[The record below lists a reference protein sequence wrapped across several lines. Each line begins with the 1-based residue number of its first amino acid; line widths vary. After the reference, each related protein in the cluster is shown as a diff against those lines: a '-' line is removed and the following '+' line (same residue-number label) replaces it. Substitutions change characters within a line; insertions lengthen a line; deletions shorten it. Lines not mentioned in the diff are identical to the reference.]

1 MELPVG
7 TIENGQLQFNS
18 PQDLNR
24 AWDLGVFYIKQQS
37 KMNVNRARGFCNEL
51 VLPENPYRKI
61 PKLGELE
68 GFISLEN
75 NQQTKIALQRKHWD
89 EYYPADIAEFGR
101 ELDQI
106 GVVIVNEVLKQSGIP
121 EEFWD
126 KASGGYSGGEG
137 NSFLNFVYYDTST
150 SDLGLRP
157 HTDYG
162 FVTIL
167 DATAPGLQVEVDGV
181 FKDVPVKEDHFLINF
196 GEALNYITAN
206 SDRVVGAV
214 RHQVTCQKSEN
225 PIRKSVVY
233 FGNPAL
239 DGMLYQ
245 LNSNGE
251 SANQSTVADLFA
263 LLEQRLTQ

>member
-1 MELPVG
+1 MEIPVG
-7 TIENGQLQFNS
+7 FIENGQLQFDS
-18 PQDLNR
+18 SEDLNR
-24 AWDLGVFYIKQQS
+24 AWDLGVFYIKRQS
-37 KMNVNRARGFCNEL
+37 TMNINKARSFCNDL
-51 VLPENPYRKI
+51 VMPENPYRKI

-101 ELDQI
+101 ELDGI
-106 GVVIVNEVLKQSGIP
+106 GIVIVNEVLKQSGIP
-121 EEFWD
+121 EKLWE
-126 KASGGYSGGEG
+126 KASGGYSTGEG
-137 NSFLNFVYYDTST
+137 NSFLNFVYYDTT
-150 SDLGLRP
+150 KSDLGLRP

-167 DATAPGLQVEVDGV
+167 DATAPGLQIEVEGV
-181 FKDVPVKEDHFLINF
+181 FRDVPVKEDHFIINF

-206 SDRVVGAV
+206 SEREVGAI

-233 FGNPAL
+233 FGNPDL
-239 DGMLYQ
+239 DSMLYQ
-245 LNSNGE
+245 LNSNGD
-251 SANQSTVADLFA
+251 SANQSTVLDLFA
-263 LLEQRLTQ
+263 ELEQRLTQ

>member
-1 MELPVG
+1 MEIPLG
-7 TIENGQLQFNS
+7 IIEDGQLQFDS
-18 PQDLNR
+18 TRDLNR
-24 AWDLGVFYIKQQS
+24 AWDLGVFYIKRQFT
-37 KMNVNRARGFCNEL
+37 MNINRARRFCNDL
-51 VLPENPYRKI
+51 VLSENPYRQI

-75 NQQTKIALQRKHWD
+75 NQQTKVALQRKHWD

-106 GVVIVNEVLKQSGIP
+106 GIVIVNEVLKQSGIP

-126 KASGGYSGGEG
+126 KASGGYSGGDG
-137 NSFLNFVYYDTST
+137 TSFLNFVYYDTT
-150 SDLGLRP
+150 KPDLGLRP

-181 FKDVPVKEDHFLINF
+181 FEDVPVKEDHLLINF
-196 GEALNYITAN
+196 GEALNYVTAN
-206 SDRVVGAV
+206 SDREVGAI

-225 PIRKSVVY
+225 LIRKSVVY

-239 DGMLYQ
+239 DSMLYQ
-245 LNSNGE
+245 LNSNGD

-263 LLEQRLTQ
+263 QLEQRLTQ

>member
-1 MELPVG
+1 MEIPVG
-7 TIENGQLQFNS
+7 VIEDGQLKFDS
-18 PQDLNR
+18 TQDLNK
-24 AWDLGVFYIKQQS
+24 AWDLGVFYIKRQF
-37 KMNVNRARGFCNEL
+37 NINRARSFCSDL

-68 GFISLEN
+68 GFIALDN
-75 NQQTKIALQRKHWD
+75 NQQTKIALQRKNWD
-89 EYYPADIAEFGR
+89 EYYPEDIAEFGR

-106 GVVIVNEVLKQSGIP
+106 GIVIVNEVLKQSGIP
-121 EEFWD
+121 EELWD
-126 KASGGYSGGEG
+126 KASGGYSGGG
-137 NSFLNFVYYDTST
+137 GCSFLNFVYYDTT
-150 SDLGLRP
+150 KSDLGLRP

-181 FKDVPVKEDHFLINF
+181 FESVPVKEDHLIINF
-196 GEALNYITAN
+196 GEALSYITAN
-206 SDRVVGAV
+206 SDREVGAI

-239 DGMLYQ
+239 DSMLYQ
-245 LNSNGE
+245 LNSSGE

-263 LLEQRLTQ
+263 LLEKRLTQ